1 MAEEYKKSNCV
12 LCDNA
17 AAVSVAYEICVQNS
31 EKQKCDFV
39 RSRLERGEI
48 QTLEELINEYKK
60 VTPEKAHPLL
70 EEILAWMNEV

>member
-1 MAEEYKKSNCV
+1 MAEQGKSGCP

-17 AAVSVAYEICVQNS
+17 AAVSIAYEICVQNS
-31 EKQKCDFV
+31 ERRKCDLV
-39 RSRLERGEI
+39 KDRLEKGEI

-70 EEILAWMNEV
+70 EEILAWMSEV